1 MTQKPPRF
9 PAAACFVVALGLAGG
24 LVMAGCGKGGY
35 SGSLAPTTTAAAAAA
50 KGTTATTQAVAAP
63 AATKNAILAA
73 YQGYWDA
80 LIAAGKTADAS
91 SPALARFA
99 TGIALSDAKT
109 HFADLKHQGQ
119 VDLGTVALHPTIV
132 SADAKIASIS
142 DCADTTH
149 WLRRDA
155 KTGALRETPAT
166 APEKDTVV
174 LLLTDG
180 TWKVSYVTR
189 KGTCA
194 S

>member
-1 MTQKPPRF
+1 MKPPRLS
-9 PAAACFVVALGLAGG
+9 PGTRAVVALGLAGG
-24 LVMAGCGKGGY
+24 LLVAGCGKGGY
-35 SGSLAPTTTAAAAAA
+35 NGSLAPTTTAAASTAS
-50 KGTTATTQAVAAP
+50 GPTATTQAVAVP
-63 AATKNAILAA
+63 AAAKAALLAA
-73 YQGYWDA
+73 YHGYWDA

-91 SPALARFA
+91 NPALARFA
-99 TGIALSDAKT
+99 TGAALSEARS
-109 HFADLKHQGQ
+109 HFAGLKQAGQ

-132 SADAKIASIS
+132 SVAAKVASIQ

-155 KTGALRETPAT
+155 ATGALRETPAT